1 MAGTDYSFDG
11 LDDMEKKLKKM
22 METYPRELEQYV
34 INLASDL
41 QGAVKE
47 KTPVSKNRK
56 SGGGHLRREWKVGK
70 IKKIGNEYVIEVYNN
85 VEYAAHVEFGHRTRG
100 GKGFVKGSH
109 MMELSVAKLNE
120 RLPKHLQSWLRDFL
134 STHEL

>member
-34 INLASDL
+34 IRLARDL

-47 KTPVSKNRK
+47 KTPVHN
-56 SGGGHLRREWKVGK
+56 GHLRENWKVGK

-109 MMELSVAKLNE
+109 MMELSLVKLNE